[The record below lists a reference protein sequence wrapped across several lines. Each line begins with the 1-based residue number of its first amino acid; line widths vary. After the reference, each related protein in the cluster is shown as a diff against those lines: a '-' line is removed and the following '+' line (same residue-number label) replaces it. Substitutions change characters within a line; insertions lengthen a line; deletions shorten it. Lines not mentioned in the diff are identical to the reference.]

1 MSSLPGSPLAGA
13 VPPPASPVPASGW
26 SFWSLRSFP
35 RGSGAT
41 TPTPGAV
48 TDGGGVVGGAAAAL
62 LDGTGTP
69 GASFDVEGDVSL
81 GTPRLTSSASFA
93 SFRSFFSTRRSAAA
107 GLLGEDGEA
116 DCGVLG
122 VSERRVSD
130 SFSDEDER
138 LGSPPPVLSVARG
151 WARGR
156 GVAVAARKRD
166 MASVSEAA
174 LPLRKL
180 PDPMAQS
187 VSLATLPGTSATAAA
202 VGAPPPP
209 AAVIKW
215 RRWRRLSSA
224 VAGRRSGGSG
234 GAVSAD
240 ETAAAAAVAVID
252 GSPGATV
259 PGTPVAPPSPSA
271 AASAG
276 TPSAAASGRLPVATD
291 RPATGPSTYRST
303 AMHRAEFL
311 RTSKTRILTVTSPD
325 DELRPMRLTPTLM
338 NGDCGYAAILKGL
351 VLAANPDADAP
362 IIDVRKVKACR
373 AAMAKA
379 VRADRAYYHKRVT
392 LYCDSVDTLK
402 KGMAGW
408 EASVVRGGMGGHW
421 LGALWGVLEIEVAA
435 RAFGV
440 CIDMYAFD
448 VRKQAVR
455 CYHSCGLEQVV
466 PAADMPADGKEAT
479 SDGDEATGGE
489 GSAPPPVLGKG
500 RRFGMLFSGPARSG
514 HFDVLVYV

>member
-1 MSSLPGSPLAGA
+1 
-13 VPPPASPVPASGW
+13 
-26 SFWSLRSFP
+26 
-35 RGSGAT
+35 
-41 TPTPGAV
+41 V
-48 TDGGGVVGGAAAAL
+48 TDGGGASGGAAGAP
-62 LDGTGTP
+62 LDGSGTP
-69 GASFDVEGDVSL
+69 GASFDMEGDVSP
-81 GTPRLTSSASFA
+81 GAPRLTSSASFA

-107 GLLGEDGEA
+107 ELLGEDGEA
-116 DCGVLG
+116 EGGALG
-122 VSERRVSD
+122 VAARHVSD
-130 SFSDEDER
+130 YFSDEDER

-156 GVAVAARKRD
+156 GVAAAARKRD

-174 LPLRKL
+174 LPLRKS
-180 PDPMAQS
+180 PDPMAAP
-187 VSLATLPGTSATAAA
+187 VSMAALPVTRATAAA
-202 VGAPPPP
+202 GGAPAA

-234 GAVSAD
+234 GAAPAD
-240 ETAAAAAVAVID
+240 ETAAAAAAVAVTD
-252 GSPGATV
+252 GSPGATA
-259 PGTPVAPPSPSA
+259 PGTPSAPPSPA
-271 AASAG
+271 AAANAG
-276 TPSAAASGRLPVATD
+276 TPSAAANGAPPVATA
-291 RPATGPSTYRST
+291 RPATGPATYRST

-362 IIDVRKVKACR
+362 IVDVRKVKACR

-379 VRADRAYYHKRVT
+379 VRSDRAYYRKRVT

-402 KGMAGW
+402 KGVAGW
-408 EASVVRGGMGGHW
+408 EASIVRGGMGGHW

-455 CYHSCGLEQVV
+455 CYHTCGLEQVV
-466 PAADMPADGKEAT
+466 PRAEMPADGEEAT
-479 SDGDEATGGE
+479 SDVDEATGRE
-489 GSAPPPVLGKG
+489 GSAPPPVPGKG